1 MAKVTESDL
10 KRLEGVIMNR
20 FDQLEEGQRVL
31 EARLNSFETG
41 QTTMK
46 EDIEP
51 VIIAQNK
58 LQTDIKNFEIE
69 QTAFKQEIKTGINK
83 LILEKT
89 ELQGDSKTID
99 AKLDG
104 VSDRLTIIEKAI
116 IKIPDLAEKVG
127 ELKYWRQ
134 IVIIILTATIS
145 GFIGWLIGAGSLHPF

>member
-31 EARLNSFETG
+31 ETRLNSFEKAKTII
-41 QTTMK
+41 K
-46 EDIEP
+46 EDIDP
-51 VIIAQNK
+51 IVIGQKK
-58 LQTDIKNFEIE
+58 LQTDIKNFETE
-69 QTAFKQEIKTGINK
+69 QTTFKQEIKEAINK

-99 AKLDG
+99 VKLDG
-104 VSDRLTIIEKAI
+104 VSDRLKIIEKAI

-134 IVIIILTATIS
+134 IVIIISTATIS
-145 GFIGWLIGAGSLHPF
+145 GFVGWLIGAGNLNP